1 MIVGFG
7 ALNLDIILK
16 VERIPNPGEESFVID
31 IEYHPGGSAAN
42 TIAGLATMGVECAF
56 IGKVGDDNY
65 GKILLKDFEKR
76 GVDLSGVKIEKGRS
90 GVAMIFVDRSGER
103 AILVDPGVNDTIKY
117 DEIKREIVENAKIV
131 HLTSFICKNG
141 EDSFKSQKRVAKEV
155 EIVSFDPGMPYI
167 NRGLEE
173 IKEIISNT
181 TIFMPNK
188 QEIEMLIGERYDVAS
203 KEVAGLGVEIV
214 VVKLGE
220 NGCYILKGNEE
231 FRVQSFKTKVVDTT
245 GAGDAFNAGFLY
257 AWYHGKSIEA
267 CGKFGN
273 YVASKIIERI
283 GARGYENIDLKKIA

>member
-76 GVDLSGVKIEKGRS
+76 GVELSGVKIEKGRS

-117 DEIKREIVENAKIV
+117 DEVKREIVENAKII
-131 HLTSFICKNG
+131 HLTSFICKNS
-141 EDSFKSQKRVAKEV
+141 EDSFKSQKRIAKEV

-173 IKEIISNT
+173 IEEIISNT

-203 KEVAGLGVEIV
+203 REVARLGVEIV

-231 FRVQSFKTKVVDTT
+231 FRVQPFNTKVVDTT

-273 YVASKIIERI
+273 YVASKIIERV
-283 GARGYENIDLKKIA
+283 GARGYENIDLKKIV